1 MPVTNQHIEFKSD
14 VLNGKPKIFG
24 KRITVQNIVIWHEK
38 MGKSVDEISAEYD
51 LSLAEIHAALRYYFD
66 HQEEIDG
73 EIRDDETFINH
84 LKENTSSKLREKSV
98 N

>member
-1 MPVTNQHIEFKSD
+1 MPVTNQHIEFKAD
-14 VLNGKPKIFG
+14 VLNGKPKNFDI
-24 KRITVQNIVIWHEK
+24 RITVQNIVIWHEK

-73 EIRDDETFINH
+73 AIRDDETFIKQ
-84 LKENTSSKLREKSV
+84 LKVNTNSRLREKLV